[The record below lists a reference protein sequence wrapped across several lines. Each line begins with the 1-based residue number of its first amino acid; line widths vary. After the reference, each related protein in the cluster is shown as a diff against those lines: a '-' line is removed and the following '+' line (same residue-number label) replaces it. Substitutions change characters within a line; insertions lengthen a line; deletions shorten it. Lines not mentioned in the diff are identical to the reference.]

1 MDTIISFGE
10 FSFRVPRSP
19 QQSAAPAA
27 HPASEITEALE
38 QLPLANAALP
48 ASDSGDTRP
57 HEEGE
62 ETNSQEIDLC
72 LDEVEPP
79 SSGPAT
85 QELPKP
91 KRKSSHRLRAGQ
103 TPPVFGG
110 PEWYRIELARFRR
123 DADAIAA

>member
-1 MDTIISFGE
+1 MDTVISFGE

-19 QQSAAPAA
+19 QQTAAATA
-27 HPASEITEALE
+27 HPTGLITEPVV

-57 HEEGE
+57 HEGGE
-62 ETNSQEIDLC
+62 EPENQEIDLC

-123 DADAIAA
+123 DAD